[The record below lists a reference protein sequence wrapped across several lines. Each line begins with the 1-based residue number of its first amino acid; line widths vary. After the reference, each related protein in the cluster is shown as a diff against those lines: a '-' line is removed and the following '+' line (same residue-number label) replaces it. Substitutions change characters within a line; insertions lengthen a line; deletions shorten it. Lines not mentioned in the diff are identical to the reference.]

1 MFLLGGLITY
11 ILLLYPLTLA
21 NLADDDK
28 FKVVSGFNAELKDV
42 PYQAS
47 VRLIWRERKRLGSGH
62 FCGGT
67 VISSRVVVTAAHC
80 LSYSIRPSDLVVVLG
95 NRLLNAVSPTMR
107 MFQIV
112 GWRIHQQYYK
122 HHIDI
127 ALIFTSHDI
136 RPIAGAIAFLPLNTR
151 AVPEGTSCLVSG
163 WGRTVHNVS
172 GHTNALQAAWIP
184 IGNPEH
190 CTELYKST
198 DVICAG
204 FTSMVGSSSC
214 KGDSGGPLRCDNE
227 LAGIVSRGIHCGTR
241 HRPSAYTSIRYHAR
255 WIQQQ
260 SQSFNGVL
268 PLRSTCIQGQVGLAF
283 IIYVTTR

>member
-1 MFLLGGLITY
+1 
-11 ILLLYPLTLA
+11 
-21 NLADDDK
+21 
-28 FKVVSGFNAELKDV
+28 
-42 PYQAS
+42 
-47 VRLIWRERKRLGSGH
+47 
-62 FCGGT
+62 
-67 VISSRVVVTAAHC
+67 
-80 LSYSIRPSDLVVVLG
+80 
-95 NRLLNAVSPTMR
+95 MR

-127 ALIFTSHDI
+127 ALMFTSHDI

-163 WGRTVHNVS
+163 WGRTVHVSKFIILSTVVISDLLIFTTCVLIRRLIDCCYLKNVS

-214 KGDSGGPLRCDNE
+214 KGDSGGPLRCDNK

-283 IIYVTTR
+283 IIYVTTRWSSK